1 MSSTAFALLR
11 AGRWFTLA
19 AMTGTGKAGTEPALT
34 IIIADDHPLV
44 REALGQALRQAMA
57 GVEVIGCSDL
67 REAVAALEAREAVD
81 LLILDLDMPGM
92 DGFSGLATVRASH
105 PAVPVAIV
113 SSTREPAVMRRAIE
127 FGAAAF
133 VPKSAALETIASAL
147 QSVLDGE
154 VWLPPE
160 MEEGGAPGMPDDFA
174 RRVAELTP
182 QQLRVLTLL
191 SKGKLN
197 KQIAHELSVGE
208 ATVKAHVTA
217 ILKKLGVRSR
227 TQAVIA
233 ARHFSI

>member
-1 MSSTAFALLR
+1 
-11 AGRWFTLA
+11 
-19 AMTGTGKAGTEPALT
+19 MTGTGKAGTEPALT

-44 REALGQALRQAMA
+44 RDALGQALRQTMN
-57 GVEVIGCSDL
+57 GVAVIGAGDL
-67 REAVAALEAREAVD
+67 PEAQAALDAHDAVD

-92 DGFSGLATVRASH
+92 DGFAGLAAVRASH
-105 PAVPVAIV
+105 PAVPVAMV

-133 VPKSAALETIASAL
+133 VPKSAPLETIASAL
-147 QSVLDGE
+147 QAVLDGE

-160 MEEGGAPGMPDDFA
+160 ASGEPEAGMPGDFA

-182 QQLRVLTLL
+182 QQFRVLALL
-191 SKGKLN
+191 AKGKLN

-227 TQAVIA
+227 TQAAIA
-233 ARHFSI
+233 ARHFAVGSEG

>member
-1 MSSTAFALLR
+1 
-11 AGRWFTLA
+11 
-19 AMTGTGKAGTEPALT
+19 MTGAGKAGAEPALT

-44 REALGQALRQAMA
+44 REALGQALRQAMN
-57 GVEVIGCSDL
+57 GVAIIGASDL
-67 REAVAALEAREAVD
+67 DGARKALDERESVD

-92 DGFSGLATVRASH
+92 DGFAGLAAVRASH

-154 VWLPPE
+154 VWLPPDLD
-160 MEEGGAPGMPDDFA
+160 GGDADAVPDDFA
-174 RRVAELTP
+174 RRVGELTP
-182 QQLRVLTLL
+182 QQLRVLQLL
-191 SKGKLN
+191 SQGKLN

-233 ARHFSI
+233 ARQFSISGP

>member
-1 MSSTAFALLR
+1 MLR
-11 AGRWFTLA
+11 LA
-19 AMTGTGKAGTEPALT
+19 APRVLVYGFAMTGAGKAGAEPALT

-44 REALGQALRQAMA
+44 REALGQALRQAMND
-57 GVEVIGCSDL
+57 VEVIGAADL
-67 REAVAALEAREAVD
+67 DGARQALDERDSVD

-92 DGFSGLATVRASH
+92 DGFTGLAAVRARH

-133 VPKSAALETIASAL
+133 VPKSAALDTIASAL

-154 VWLPPE
+154 VWLPPDID
-160 MEEGGAPGMPDDFA
+160 GSDDTVPDDFA
-174 RRVAELTP
+174 RRVGELTP
-182 QQLRVLTLL
+182 QQLRVLQLL
-191 SKGKLN
+191 SQGKLN

-233 ARHFSI
+233 ARQFSITSA

>member
-1 MSSTAFALLR
+1 
-11 AGRWFTLA
+11 
-19 AMTGTGKAGTEPALT
+19 MTGTGKAGTEPALT

-44 REALGQALRQAMA
+44 REALGQALRQAMT
-57 GVEVIGCSDL
+57 GVAIIGASDL
-67 REAVAALEAREAVD
+67 DEARAALDGRESVD

-92 DGFSGLATVRASH
+92 DGFSGLASVRASH

-113 SSTREPAVMRRAIE
+113 SSTREPALMRRAIE

-133 VPKSAALETIASAL
+133 VPKSAALDTVASAL
-147 QSVLDGE
+147 QAVLDGE

-160 MEEGGAPGMPDDFA
+160 ASGEDEDLPNDFA
-174 RRVAELTP
+174 RRIADLTP

-191 SKGKLN
+191 RQGKLN

-233 ARHFSI
+233 ARHFSIDAG

>member
-1 MSSTAFALLR
+1 
-11 AGRWFTLA
+11 
-19 AMTGTGKAGTEPALT
+19 MTGTGKAGAEPALT

-44 REALGQALRQAMA
+44 RDALGQALRQTMA
-57 GVEVIGCSDL
+57 GVAVIGAGDL
-67 REAVAALEAREAVD
+67 AEAQAALDAHENVD

-92 DGFSGLATVRASH
+92 DGFAGLAAVRASH
-105 PAVPVAIV
+105 PAVPVAMV
-113 SSTREPAVMRRAIE
+113 SSTREPATMRRAIE

-147 QSVLDGE
+147 QAVLDGE

-160 MEEGGAPGMPDDFA
+160 AEGDNGTGMPGDFA
-174 RRVAELTP
+174 RRVSELTP
-182 QQLRVLTLL
+182 QQFRVLTLL
-191 SKGKLN
+191 AKGKLN

-227 TQAVIA
+227 TQAAIA
-233 ARHFSI
+233 ARHFAVDGGRGG

>member
-1 MSSTAFALLR
+1 
-11 AGRWFTLA
+11 
-19 AMTGTGKAGTEPALT
+19 MTGTGKTGAEPALT

-44 REALGQALRQAMA
+44 REALSQALRQAMT
-57 GVEVIGCSDL
+57 GVSVIGAADL
-67 REAVAALEAREAVD
+67 AEALAALKSHENVD

-92 DGFSGLATVRASH
+92 DGFAGLAAVRAAH
-105 PAVPVAIV
+105 PAVPVAMV
-113 SSTREPAVMRRAIE
+113 SSTREPSVMRRAIE

-133 VPKSAALETIASAL
+133 IPKSAALETISSAL
-147 QSVLDGE
+147 QAVLDGE

-160 MEEGGAPGMPDDFA
+160 AEVEAGGGAAMPGDFA
-174 RRVAELTP
+174 KRIAELTP
-182 QQLRVLTLL
+182 QQFRVLTLL

-197 KQIAHELSVGE
+197 KQIAYELSVGE

-233 ARHFSI
+233 ARQFAIDGP

>member
-1 MSSTAFALLR
+1 
-11 AGRWFTLA
+11 
-19 AMTGTGKAGTEPALT
+19 MTGTGKAGAEPALT

-44 REALGQALRQAMA
+44 RDALGQALRQTMA
-57 GVEVIGCSDL
+57 GVSVIGTGDL
-67 REAVAALEAREAVD
+67 AGAQAALDAHEAVD

-92 DGFSGLATVRASH
+92 DGFAGLAAVRASH
-105 PAVPVAIV
+105 PAVPVAMV
-113 SSTREPAVMRRAIE
+113 SSTRDPAVMRRAVE

-133 VPKSAALETIASAL
+133 VPKSATLETIASAL
-147 QSVLDGE
+147 QAVLDGE

-160 MEEGGAPGMPDDFA
+160 AEGDDGTAMPGDFA

-182 QQLRVLTLL
+182 QQFRVLHLL

-227 TQAVIA
+227 TQAAIA
-233 ARHFSI
+233 ARHFTVDGGS

>member
-1 MSSTAFALLR
+1 
-11 AGRWFTLA
+11 
-19 AMTGTGKAGTEPALT
+19 MTGAGKAGTEPALT

-44 REALGQALRQAMA
+44 REALGQALRQSMN
-57 GVEVIGCSDL
+57 GVEVIGAADL
-67 REAVAALEAREAVD
+67 DGARQALAGRDSVD

-92 DGFSGLATVRASH
+92 DGFAGLAAIRASY

-133 VPKSAALETIASAL
+133 VPKSAAMETIASAL

-160 MEEGGAPGMPDDFA
+160 VEGGDAAAMPDDFA

-233 ARHFSI
+233 ARHFSL

>member
-1 MSSTAFALLR
+1 LLP
-11 AGRWFTLA
+11 GVGWFTVA
-19 AMTGTGKAGTEPALT
+19 VMTGAGKAGAEPALT

-44 REALGQALRQAMA
+44 REALGQALRQSMN
-57 GVEVIGCSDL
+57 GVEVIGAADL
-67 REAVAALEAREAVD
+67 DGARQALAGRDSVD

-92 DGFSGLATVRASH
+92 DGFAGLAAIRAGY

-113 SSTREPAVMRRAIE
+113 SSTRETAVMRRAIE

-133 VPKSAALETIASAL
+133 VPKSAAMETIASAL

-160 MEEGGAPGMPDDFA
+160 VEGGDAVAMPDDFA

-233 ARHFSI
+233 ARHFSL

>member
-1 MSSTAFALLR
+1 
-11 AGRWFTLA
+11 
-19 AMTGTGKAGTEPALT
+19 MTGAGKAGTEPALT

-44 REALGQALRQAMA
+44 REALGQALRQAMN
-57 GVEVIGCSDL
+57 GVAVIGAANLD
-67 REAVAALEAREAVD
+67 EARAALDARESVD

-92 DGFSGLATVRASH
+92 DGFAGLASVRASY

-160 MEEGGAPGMPDDFA
+160 MMGEDAGTVPDDFA
-174 RRVAELTP
+174 RRVSELTP

-191 SKGKLN
+191 SQGKLN

-233 ARHFSI
+233 ARHFSINTT

>member
-1 MSSTAFALLR
+1 
-11 AGRWFTLA
+11 
-19 AMTGTGKAGTEPALT
+19 MTGTGKAGTEPALT

-44 REALGQALRQAMA
+44 REALGQALRQAMT
-57 GVEVIGCSDL
+57 GVAIIGASDL
-67 REAVAALEAREAVD
+67 DEARAALDAQESVD

-92 DGFSGLATVRASH
+92 DGFSGLASVRASH

-133 VPKSAALETIASAL
+133 VPKSAALDTVASAL
-147 QSVLDGE
+147 QAVLDGE
-154 VWLPPE
+154 VWLPAE
-160 MEEGGAPGMPDDFA
+160 AGGEDEELPNDFA
-174 RRVAELTP
+174 RRIADLTP

-191 SKGKLN
+191 RQGKLN

-233 ARHFSI
+233 ARHFSIDAG

>member
-1 MSSTAFALLR
+1 VTVAEA
-11 AGRWFTLA
+11 
-19 AMTGTGKAGTEPALT
+19 PLT

-44 REALGQALRQAMA
+44 REALSGALRQSLA
-57 GVEVIGCSDL
+57 GARVVG
-67 REAVAALEAREAVD
+67 AANLHEARVELDRLESVD

-92 DGFSGLATVRASH
+92 DGFAGLAGVRADY

-113 SSTREPAVMRRAIE
+113 SSTREPAVMRRAMD

-133 VPKSAALETIASAL
+133 VPKSAALETISSAL
-147 QSVLDGE
+147 QAVLDGD
-154 VWLPPE
+154 VWLPAE
-160 MEEGGAPGMPDDFA
+160 AEEAEGSGDDFP

-182 QQLRVLTLL
+182 QQLRVLNLL
-191 SKGKLN
+191 SQGKLN

-227 TQAVIA
+227 TQAVIL
-233 ARHFSI
+233 ARRFSVSGE

>member
-1 MSSTAFALLR
+1 
-11 AGRWFTLA
+11 
-19 AMTGTGKAGTEPALT
+19 MTGTGKAGTEPGLT

-44 REALGQALRQAMA
+44 RDALGQALCQTMN
-57 GVEVIGCSDL
+57 GVVVIGAGDL
-67 REAVAALEAREAVD
+67 AGAQAALDAHDAVD

-92 DGFSGLATVRASH
+92 DGFAGLAAVRASH
-105 PAVPVAIV
+105 PAVPVAMV

-133 VPKSAALETIASAL
+133 VPKSAPLETIASAL
-147 QSVLDGE
+147 QAVLDGE

-160 MEEGGAPGMPDDFA
+160 AAGEEEGAVPDDFA

-182 QQLRVLTLL
+182 QQFRVLALL
-191 SKGKLN
+191 AKGRLN
-197 KQIAHELSVGE
+197 KQIAHDLSVGE

-227 TQAVIA
+227 TQAAIA
-233 ARHFSI
+233 ARHFTVPTTSP

>member
-1 MSSTAFALLR
+1 MLP
-11 AGRWFTLA
+11 AGGWSNFDS
-19 AMTGTGKAGTEPALT
+19 MTGAQKTGAPEPALT

-44 REALGQALRQAMA
+44 REALGQALRQAMT
-57 GVEVIGCSDL
+57 GVEVVGAADL
-67 REAVAALEAREAVD
+67 DGARAALDARDSVD

-92 DGFSGLATVRASH
+92 DGFAGLAAVRSSH

-133 VPKSAALETIASAL
+133 VPKSAAMETIASAL

-160 MEEGGAPGMPDDFA
+160 MEGGEGAMPDDFA
-174 RRVAELTP
+174 RRVSELTP

-233 ARHFSI
+233 ARHFSV

>member
-1 MSSTAFALLR
+1 
-11 AGRWFTLA
+11 
-19 AMTGTGKAGTEPALT
+19 MTGAGKASTEPALT

-44 REALGQALRQAMA
+44 REALGQALRQAMN
-57 GVEVIGCSDL
+57 GVAVIGAADL
-67 REAVAALEAREAVD
+67 DGARAALDAQESVD

-92 DGFSGLATVRASH
+92 DGFAGLAAVRASH

-160 MEEGGAPGMPDDFA
+160 TESEEAAPMPDDFA
-174 RRVAELTP
+174 RRVGELTP

-191 SKGKLN
+191 SQGKLN

-233 ARHFSI
+233 ARHFSIDSAKSS

>member
-1 MSSTAFALLR
+1 
-11 AGRWFTLA
+11 
-19 AMTGTGKAGTEPALT
+19 MTGTGKAGAEAALT

-44 REALGQALRQAMA
+44 REALSQALRQALA
-57 GVEVIGCSDL
+57 GVSVIGTGDL
-67 REAVAALEAREAVD
+67 AGARAALDGQDNVD

-92 DGFSGLATVRASH
+92 DGFAGLAAVRASH
-105 PAVPVAIV
+105 PAVPVAMV
-113 SSTREPAVMRRAIE
+113 SSTRDPAVMRRAIE

-133 VPKSAALETIASAL
+133 VPKSAPLETIASAL
-147 QSVLDGE
+147 QAVLDGE

-160 MEEGGAPGMPDDFA
+160 ADGADGAGAADAVPGDFA
-174 RRVAELTP
+174 RRVSELTP
-182 QQLRVLTLL
+182 QQFRVLTLL

-233 ARHFSI
+233 ARHFAIDGP

>member
-1 MSSTAFALLR
+1 MMTA
-11 AGRWFTLA
+11 GK
-19 AMTGTGKAGTEPALT
+19 TGAEPALT

-44 REALGQALRQAMA
+44 REALGQALRQAMN
-57 GVEVIGCSDL
+57 GVEVIGAADL
-67 REAVAALEAREAVD
+67 DGARQALEARESVD

-92 DGFSGLATVRASH
+92 DGFAGLASVRASH

-113 SSTREPAVMRRAIE
+113 SSTRDPAVMRRAIE

-133 VPKSAALETIASAL
+133 VPKSAALDTIASAL

-154 VWLPPE
+154 IWLPPE
-160 MEEGGAPGMPDDFA
+160 LESSDGTVPDDFA
-174 RRVAELTP
+174 RRVSELTP

-191 SKGKLN
+191 RQGKLN

-233 ARHFSI
+233 ARHFSFDDK

>member
-1 MSSTAFALLR
+1 
-11 AGRWFTLA
+11 
-19 AMTGTGKAGTEPALT
+19 MTGAGKAGTEPALT

-44 REALGQALRQAMA
+44 REALGQALRQAMN
-57 GVEVIGCSDL
+57 GVVIVGAANLD
-67 REAVAALEAREAVD
+67 EARAALDEHDSVD

-92 DGFSGLATVRASH
+92 DGFVGLASVRASY

-160 MEEGGAPGMPDDFA
+160 MMGDDESSVPDDFA
-174 RRVAELTP
+174 RRVSELTP

-191 SKGKLN
+191 SQGKLN

-233 ARHFSI
+233 ARHFSIDTV

>member
-1 MSSTAFALLR
+1 
-11 AGRWFTLA
+11 
-19 AMTGTGKAGTEPALT
+19 MTSAPRIGAEPALT

-44 REALGQALRQAMA
+44 REALGQALRQAMT
-57 GVEVIGCSDL
+57 GVVVVGASDL
-67 REAVAALEAREAVD
+67 DGARRALDEAESVD

-92 DGFSGLATVRASH
+92 DGFAGLVAVRASH

-113 SSTREPAVMRRAIE
+113 SSTRESAVMRRAIE

-154 VWLPPE
+154 VWLPPDID
-160 MEEGGAPGMPDDFA
+160 GSPAAPGPDDFA
-174 RRVAELTP
+174 SRAAELTP

-227 TQAVIA
+227 TQAAIA
-233 ARHFSI
+233 ARNFLV